1 MKVPL
6 EFVLLGV
13 AILGIGYVASLP
25 TTAATALATTE
36 PAKNC
41 TAMTFFKA
49 VGCLYRLGEY
59 MGKMYFL
66 NINKPSSLESFHKSC
81 MSLQECIRSI
91 SCEDAQSEG
100 AKLANQ
106 IESHCG
112 TLQYLFKGFSSCMEK
127 FDKNNKNSKCLESWD
142 PFVDSE
148 KNGTQTEFCGK
159 FFGENKCMKKEVTDT
174 CSEAEWKGL
183 RDHFIKVTPEVKV
196 CGFENL

>member
-1 MKVPL
+1 MKLPL
-6 EFVLLGV
+6 VFVLLGV

-25 TTAATALATTE
+25 TNSTSLATTE
-36 PAKNC
+36 PVKNC

-81 MSLQECIRSI
+81 ISLQECIRSV
-91 SCEDAQSEG
+91 SCEDGQSEG
-100 AKLANQ
+100 TKLANQ

-112 TLQYLFKGFSSCMEK
+112 TLQYLFKDFSQCFEK
-127 FDKNNKNSKCLESWD
+127 FDKNNKDSKCLESWD

-148 KNGTQTEFCGK
+148 KNTTQTEICGK
-159 FFGENKCMKKEVTDT
+159 FFGENNCMKKEVTDT
-174 CSEAEWKGL
+174 CSETEWKGL
-183 RDHFIKVTPEVKV
+183 RDHFIKVTPDIKA